1 MHRGFVGLL
10 CMVALAA
17 CAEDGGAQS
26 ASGFRAAAKM
36 PPTCEDARAVDAS
49 VDLRLVPLLTRSR
62 DLEYGRQHFRLLRLD
77 LERTLSK
84 FDVAAPERFRPAL
97 DPLFADAEI
106 QRRLTCA
113 FAHEG
118 RGRATLDAWDA
129 WIADADMRGIHGRIF
144 GPPRLQ
150 GPTGAPP
157 DARRIALLR
166 RVMRATGFVDM
177 STAAES
183 TSRASNAIIETAL
196 GKPAPGKPAPGT
208 ASTGKPAT
216 AAPPGE
222 APPQKRTPNRRGP
235 DGQATPPPPDPR
247 QRAAEE
253 WFAMQLDGIDDA
265 ALQRFLAFAE
275 SEPGRAFY
283 RARQATYGAGMRDWL
298 ARLQAAANAQI
309 APQAAALGAGT
320 SGDKLA
326 EARRLLEVEAMP
338 AQEYPQGLYDARTL
352 LQNAERLE
360 PKNPDV
366 LVLKSRVEM
375 ALRPHLT
382 MAAPYDPGQIR
393 ERVAPGG
400 PNMASGYE
408 EIDRDL
414 AKAILLAPA
423 NADAHLYLGRS
434 KFLQRN
440 DTVAAHMLREARR
453 LQADPATL
461 ALFEGDLAYVGGDA
475 AKAERLYRESLAAAE
490 AAPSVRD
497 LAARHLGNAL
507 RAQGR
512 GGEYPAIA
520 AQTLQTFPDL
530 WPLRFDYADALL
542 DGAGTAAEAQAA
554 IASVPETWQP
564 PRRKVAMTRVQ
575 VQRAIEAAPAAR
587 AEEAKRVHEIARD
600 TQVVGQALCGARDV
614 AIIETVIRANPN
626 PGSEGDIA
634 DALLGCAVSARRPDA
649 VAVALRHARDID
661 QPLNGLWGDTALCG
675 AAARSDARTLTLLLQ
690 KKADTA
696 RRCGGTMPP
705 RERLAAQAAKGDADA
720 RRALAAFDAAA
731 GK

>member
-1 MHRGFVGLL
+1 MRRGFVGLL

-36 PPTCEDARAVDAS
+36 PPTCEDARAGDAS
-49 VDLRLVPLLTRSR
+49 VDPRLVPLLTRSG
-62 DLEYGRQHFRLLRLD
+62 DLEAGRQHFRLLRLD

-144 GPPRLQ
+144 GPSSLR

-157 DARRIALLR
+157 DAERVALLR
-166 RVMRATGFVDM
+166 RVMRATGFVEM

-196 GKPAPGKPAPGT
+196 GKSAPGKPE
-208 ASTGKPAT
+208 T
-216 AAPPGE
+216 AAPPPGGV
-222 APPQKRTPNRRGP
+222 PPQKRTPNRRGP
-235 DGQATPPPPDPR
+235 DGQATRPPPDPR
-247 QRAAEE
+247 QRAAED
-253 WFAMQLDGIDDA
+253 WFAMQLDGIDAA

-275 SEPGRAFY
+275 SGPGRAFY

-298 ARLQAAANAQI
+298 ARLQTAANAQI

-326 EARRLLEVEAMP
+326 EARRLLEAEAMP

-366 LVLKSRVEM
+366 LVLKARIEM
-375 ALRPHLT
+375 ALRPHLA
-382 MAAPYDPGQIR
+382 MAAPHDRGQIR
-393 ERVAPGG
+393 DRVAPGG

-408 EIDRDL
+408 QIDRDL

-423 NADAHLYLGRS
+423 NAEAHLYLGRS

-475 AKAERLYRESLAAAE
+475 AKAERLYRESLAAAD
-490 AAPSVRD
+490 AAPSMRD

-520 AQTLQTFPDL
+520 AKTLQAFPDL

-542 DGAGTAAEAQAA
+542 DGAGTAVDAEAI

-587 AEEAKRVHEIARD
+587 AAEAKRVHEIARD
-600 TQVVGQALCGARDV
+600 TQVVGQALCGARDA
-614 AIIETVIRANPN
+614 AIIETVIGANPN
-626 PGSEGDIA
+626 PGSEAYIA
-634 DALLGCAVSARRPDA
+634 DALLGCAVSERRPDA
-649 VAVALRHARDID
+649 VAVALRYARDID

-675 AAARSDARTLTLLLQ
+675 AAARNDTRTLTLLLQ
-690 KKADTA
+690 KKADTT
-696 RRCGGTMPP
+696 RRCGGTMTP

-720 RRALAAFDAAA
+720 RKALAAFDVAA

>member
-1 MHRGFVGLL
+1 MRRGFVGLL
-10 CMVALAA
+10 CMVTLVA
-17 CAEDGGAQS
+17 CADEGGTRS
-26 ASGFRAAAKM
+26 ASGIRAAARM
-36 PPTCEDARAVDAS
+36 PPTCEDARAGDAS
-49 VDLRLVPLLTRSR
+49 VDPRLVSLLTRSG
-62 DLEYGRQHFRLLRLD
+62 DLETGRQHFRLMRLD

-84 FDVAAPERFRPAL
+84 FDVAAPERFKPAL
-97 DPLFADAEI
+97 DPLFSDAEI

-118 RGRATLDAWDA
+118 RGRATLDAWDS

-144 GPPRLQ
+144 GPPSLR

-157 DARRIALLR
+157 DAQRVALLR
-166 RVMRATGFVDM
+166 RVMRATGFVEM

-183 TSRASNAIIETAL
+183 TSRASNAIIEAAL
-196 GKPAPGKPAPGT
+196 GNPAPGM
-208 ASTGKPAT
+208 PAT
-216 AAPPGE
+216 AAPPPGGVQ
-222 APPQKRTPNRRGP
+222 PQKRTPNRRGP
-235 DGQATPPPPDPR
+235 DGQPTPTPPDPR
-247 QRAAEE
+247 QRAAED
-253 WFAMQLDGIDDA
+253 WFATQLDGIDDA
-265 ALQRFLAFAE
+265 TLQRFIAFAE

-283 RARQATYGAGMRDWL
+283 RARQATYGSGMRDWQ
-298 ARLQAAANAQI
+298 ARLQTAANAQI

-320 SGDKLA
+320 LGDKLA
-326 EARRLLEVEAMP
+326 EARRLLEQEAMP

-366 LVLKSRVEM
+366 LVLKARVEM
-375 ALRPHLT
+375 ALHPHLT
-382 MAAPYDPGQIR
+382 MAAPHDRGQIR
-393 ERVAPGG
+393 DRVAPGG

-408 EIDRDL
+408 QIDRDL

-423 NADAHLYLGRS
+423 SAEAHLYLGRS

-512 GGEYPAIA
+512 GAEYPAIA
-520 AQTLQTFPDL
+520 ARTLQTFPDL

-542 DGAGTAAEAQAA
+542 DGAGTAADAQAA

-564 PRRKVAMTRVQ
+564 PRHKLATTRVQ

-587 AEEAKRVHEIARD
+587 AGEARRVHEIARD

-626 PGSEGDIA
+626 PGSEAYIA
-634 DALLGCAVSARRPDA
+634 DALLGCAVSERRPDA
-649 VAVALRHARDID
+649 VAVALRYARDID
-661 QPLNGLWGDTALCG
+661 QPLSGLWGDTALCG
-675 AAARSDARTLTLLLQ
+675 AAARNDARTLTLLLQ

-696 RRCGGTMPP
+696 RRCGGTMTP
-705 RERLAAQAAKGDADA
+705 RERLAAQAAKGDAEA

-731 GK
+731 GR

>member
-1 MHRGFVGLL
+1 MRREILTLFFVVAVAGCGGDGL
-10 CMVALAA
+10 
-17 CAEDGGAQS
+17 AQS
-26 ASGFRAAAKM
+26 ETTFRAAEQT
-36 PPTCEDARAVDAS
+36 PPTCEDARAGDAS
-49 VDLRLVPLLTRSR
+49 VDPRLVSLLTRSG
-62 DLEYGRQHFRLLRLD
+62 DIETGRQHFRLMRLD

-84 FDVAAPERFRPAL
+84 FDVAAPARFKPAL
-97 DPLFADAEI
+97 DPLFSDAEI

-118 RGRATLDAWDA
+118 RGRATVDAWDA
-129 WIADADMRGIHGRIF
+129 WVADADMRGIHGRIF
-144 GPPRLQ
+144 GPPSLR

-157 DARRIALLR
+157 DAQRVALLR
-166 RVMRATGFVDM
+166 RVMRATGFVEI

-196 GKPAPGKPAPGT
+196 GK
-208 ASTGKPAT
+208 STPGKPAT
-216 AAPPGE
+216 AAPPPGE
-222 APPQKRTPNRRGP
+222 VPPQKRTPSRRGP
-235 DGQATPPPPDPR
+235 DGQATRPPPDPR
-247 QRAAEE
+247 QRAAED

-265 ALQRFLAFAE
+265 ALQRFVAFAE
-275 SEPGRAFY
+275 SGPGRAFY
-283 RARQATYGAGMRDWL
+283 RARQATYGAGMRDWQV
-298 ARLQAAANAQI
+298 RLQTAANAQI

-320 SGDKLA
+320 LDDKLA
-326 EARRLLEVEAMP
+326 EARRLLEQEAMP

-352 LQNAERLE
+352 LQNAERLDA
-360 PKNPDV
+360 KNVDV
-366 LVLKSRVEM
+366 QILKARVEM
-375 ALRPHLT
+375 ALRPHLA
-382 MAAPYDPGQIR
+382 MAAPHDRGQIR
-393 ERVAPGG
+393 DRVAPGG

-408 EIDRDL
+408 QIDRDL

-423 NADAHLYLGRS
+423 NAEAHLYLGRS

-512 GGEYPAIA
+512 GAEYPAIA
-520 AQTLQTFPDL
+520 ARTLQTFPDL

-542 DGAGTAAEAQAA
+542 DGAGTAADAEAV

-564 PRRKVAMTRVQ
+564 PRRKLAMTRVQ

-587 AEEAKRVHEIARD
+587 AGEARRVHEIARD
-600 TQVVGQALCGARDV
+600 TQVVGQAICGARDA

-626 PGSEGDIA
+626 PGSEAYIA
-634 DALLGCAVSARRPDA
+634 DALLGCAVSERRPDA
-649 VAVALRHARDID
+649 VAVALRYARDID
-661 QPLNGLWGDTALCG
+661 QPLSGLWGDTALCG
-675 AAARSDARTLTLLLQ
+675 AAARNDARTLTLLLQ

-696 RRCGGTMPP
+696 RRCGGTMTP
-705 RERLAAQAAKGDADA
+705 RERLAAQAAKGDAEA
-720 RRALAAFDAAA
+720 RKALAAFDAAA
-731 GK
+731 GG

>member
-1 MHRGFVGLL
+1 MRRGFVGLL

-36 PPTCEDARAVDAS
+36 PPTCEDARAGDAS
-49 VDLRLVPLLTRSR
+49 VDPRLVPLLTRSG
-62 DLEYGRQHFRLLRLD
+62 DIEAGRQHFRLLRLD

-144 GPPRLQ
+144 GPPSLR

-157 DARRIALLR
+157 DAQRVALLR
-166 RVMRATGFVDM
+166 RVMRATGFVEM

-196 GKPAPGKPAPGT
+196 GKSALGKPAP
-208 ASTGKPAT
+208 GKPAT
-216 AAPPGE
+216 AAPPPGGV
-222 APPQKRTPNRRGP
+222 PPQKRTPNRRGP
-235 DGQATPPPPDPR
+235 DGQATRPPPDPR
-247 QRAAEE
+247 QRAAED

-298 ARLQAAANAQI
+298 ARLQTAANAQI

-326 EARRLLEVEAMP
+326 EARRLLEAEAMP

-366 LVLKSRVEM
+366 LVLKARIEM
-375 ALRPHLT
+375 ALRPHLA
-382 MAAPYDPGQIR
+382 MAAPHDRGQIR
-393 ERVAPGG
+393 DRVAPGG
-400 PNMASGYE
+400 PDMASGYE
-408 EIDRDL
+408 QIDRDF

-423 NADAHLYLGRS
+423 NAEAHLYLGRS

-520 AQTLQTFPDL
+520 AQTLQAFPDL

-542 DGAGTAAEAQAA
+542 DGAGTAADAQAA

-575 VQRAIEAAPAAR
+575 VQRAIEAAPAVR
-587 AEEAKRVHEIARD
+587 AEEAKRVHEISRD
-600 TQVVGQALCGARDV
+600 TQVTGQALCGARDA
-614 AIIETVIRANPN
+614 AIIETIIRANPN
-626 PGSEGDIA
+626 PGSEAYIA
-634 DALLGCAVSARRPDA
+634 DALLGCAVSERRPDA
-649 VAVALRHARDID
+649 VAVALRYARDID
-661 QPLNGLWGDTALCG
+661 QPLSGLWGDTALCG
-675 AAARSDARTLTLLLQ
+675 AAARNDARTLTLLLQ
-690 KKADTA
+690 KKADTT
-696 RRCGGTMPP
+696 RRCGGTMTP

-720 RRALAAFDAAA
+720 RKALAAFDAAA

>member
-1 MHRGFVGLL
+1 MRRGFVGLL
-10 CMVALAA
+10 CMVTLVA
-17 CAEDGGAQS
+17 CADEGGARS
-26 ASGFRAAAKM
+26 ASGIRAAARM
-36 PPTCEDARAVDAS
+36 PPTCEDARAGDAS
-49 VDLRLVPLLTRSR
+49 VDPRLVSLLTRSG
-62 DLEYGRQHFRLLRLD
+62 DIETGRQHFRLMRLD

-84 FDVAAPERFRPAL
+84 FDVAAPERFKPAL
-97 DPLFADAEI
+97 DPLFSDAEI

-118 RGRATLDAWDA
+118 RGRATLDAWDS

-144 GPPRLQ
+144 GPPSLR

-157 DARRIALLR
+157 DAQRVALLR
-166 RVMRATGFVDM
+166 RVMRATGFVEM

-183 TSRASNAIIETAL
+183 TSRASNAIIEAAL
-196 GKPAPGKPAPGT
+196 GNPAPGM
-208 ASTGKPAT
+208 PAT
-216 AAPPGE
+216 AAPPPGGV
-222 APPQKRTPNRRGP
+222 PPQKRTPNRRGP
-235 DGQATPPPPDPR
+235 DGQPTPTPPDPR
-247 QRAAEE
+247 QRAAED
-253 WFAMQLDGIDDA
+253 WFATQLDGIDDA
-265 ALQRFLAFAE
+265 TLQRFIAFAE

-283 RARQATYGAGMRDWL
+283 RARQATYGSGMRDWQ
-298 ARLQAAANAQI
+298 ARLQTAANAQI

-320 SGDKLA
+320 LGDKLA
-326 EARRLLEVEAMP
+326 EARRLLEQEAMP

-352 LQNAERLE
+352 LQNAERLDA
-360 PKNPDV
+360 KNVDV
-366 LVLKSRVEM
+366 QILKARVEM
-375 ALRPHLT
+375 ALHPHLT
-382 MAAPYDPGQIR
+382 MAAPHDRGQIR
-393 ERVAPGG
+393 DRVAPGG

-408 EIDRDL
+408 QIDREL

-453 LQADPATL
+453 LQAAPATL

-490 AAPSVRD
+490 AVPSVRD

-512 GGEYPAIA
+512 GAEYPAIA
-520 AQTLQTFPDL
+520 ARTLQTFPDL

-542 DGAGTAAEAQAA
+542 DGAGTAADAQAA

-564 PRRKVAMTRVQ
+564 PRRKLATTRVQ

-587 AEEAKRVHEIARD
+587 AGEARRVHEIARD
-600 TQVVGQALCGARDV
+600 TQVVGQALCGARD
-614 AIIETVIRANPN
+614 AEIIETVIRANPN
-626 PGSEGDIA
+626 PGSEAYIA
-634 DALLGCAVSARRPDA
+634 DALLGCAVSERRPDA
-649 VAVALRHARDID
+649 VAVALRYARDID
-661 QPLNGLWGDTALCG
+661 QPLSGLWGDTALCG
-675 AAARSDARTLTLLLQ
+675 AAARNDVRTLTLLLQ

-696 RRCGGTMPP
+696 RRCGGTMTP
-705 RERLAAQAAKGDADA
+705 RERLAAQAAKGDAEA

-731 GK
+731 SR

>member
-1 MHRGFVGLL
+1 MRQGITTLFLVVAVAGCGGDGL
-10 CMVALAA
+10 
-17 CAEDGGAQS
+17 AQS
-26 ASGFRAAAKM
+26 ETAFRAAAQT
-36 PPTCEDARAVDAS
+36 PPTCEDARAGDAS
-49 VDLRLVPLLTRSR
+49 VDPRLVSLLTRSG
-62 DLEYGRQHFRLLRLD
+62 DLETGRQHFRLMRLD

-84 FDVAAPERFRPAL
+84 FDVAAPERFKPAL
-97 DPLFADAEI
+97 DPLFSDAEI

-118 RGRATLDAWDA
+118 RGRATVDAWDS
-129 WIADADMRGIHGRIF
+129 WVADADMRGIHGRIF
-144 GPPRLQ
+144 GPPSLR

-157 DARRIALLR
+157 DAQRVALLR
-166 RVMRATGFVDM
+166 RVMRATGFVEI

-196 GKPAPGKPAPGT
+196 GKSSP
-208 ASTGKPAT
+208 GKPAT
-216 AAPPGE
+216 AAPPPGE
-222 APPQKRTPNRRGP
+222 VPPQKRTPSRRGP
-235 DGQATPPPPDPR
+235 DGQATRPPPDPR
-247 QRAAEE
+247 QRAAED

-265 ALQRFLAFAE
+265 ALQRFVAFAE
-275 SEPGRAFY
+275 SGPGRAFY
-283 RARQATYGAGMRDWL
+283 RARQATYGAGMRDWQ
-298 ARLQAAANAQI
+298 ARLQTAANAQI

-320 SGDKLA
+320 LDDKLA
-326 EARRLLEVEAMP
+326 EARRLLEQEAMP

-352 LQNAERLE
+352 LQNAERLDA
-360 PKNPDV
+360 KNVDV
-366 LVLKSRVEM
+366 QILKARVEM
-375 ALRPHLT
+375 ALRPHLA
-382 MAAPYDPGQIR
+382 MAAPHDRGQIR
-393 ERVAPGG
+393 DRVAPGG

-408 EIDRDL
+408 QIDRDL

-423 NADAHLYLGRS
+423 SAEAHLYLGRS

-512 GGEYPAIA
+512 GAEYPAIA
-520 AQTLQTFPDL
+520 AQTLQTFPNL

-542 DGAGTAAEAQAA
+542 DGAGTAADAEAV
-554 IASVPETWQP
+554 IASVPERWQP
-564 PRRKVAMTRVQ
+564 PRRKLAITRVQ

-587 AEEAKRVHEIARD
+587 AGEARRVHEIARD
-600 TQVVGQALCGARDV
+600 TQVVGQALCGARDA
-614 AIIETVIRANPN
+614 AIMETVIRANPN
-626 PGSEGDIA
+626 PGSEAYIA
-634 DALLGCAVSARRPDA
+634 DALLGCAVSERRPDA
-649 VAVALRHARDID
+649 VAVALRYARDID
-661 QPLNGLWGDTALCG
+661 QPLSGLWGDTALCG
-675 AAARSDARTLTLLLQ
+675 AAARNDARTLTLLLQ

-696 RRCGGTMPP
+696 RRCGGTMTP
-705 RERLAAQAAKGDADA
+705 RERLAAQAAKGDAEA
-720 RRALAAFDAAA
+720 RKALAAFDAAA
-731 GK
+731 GG

>member
-1 MHRGFVGLL
+1 MRQGIPALFFVVAIAGCGGDGL
-10 CMVALAA
+10 
-17 CAEDGGAQS
+17 AQS
-26 ASGFRAAAKM
+26 ETTFHTAAQT
-36 PPTCEDARAVDAS
+36 PPTCEDARAGDATVDP
-49 VDLRLVPLLTRSR
+49 RLVSLLTRSG
-62 DLEYGRQHFRLLRLD
+62 DLESGRQHFRLMRLD

-84 FDVAAPERFRPAL
+84 FDVAAPERFKPAL
-97 DPLFADAEI
+97 DPLFSDAEI

-118 RGRATLDAWDA
+118 RGRATVDAWDA
-129 WIADADMRGIHGRIF
+129 WIADADMRAIHGRIF

-157 DARRIALLR
+157 DAGRVALLR
-166 RVMRATGFVDM
+166 RVMRATGFVEM

-183 TSRASNAIIETAL
+183 TARASNAIIETAL
-196 GKPAPGKPAPGT
+196 GNPTSGKPTLGKPTPGT
-208 ASTGKPAT
+208 PAT
-216 AAPPGE
+216 AAPPPGE
-222 APPQKRTPNRRGP
+222 APPQKRTPSRRGP
-235 DGQATPPPPDPR
+235 DGQATRPPPDPR
-247 QRAAEE
+247 QRAAED

-265 ALQRFLAFAE
+265 TLQRFLAFAE
-275 SEPGRAFY
+275 SGPGRAFY
-283 RARQATYGAGMRDWL
+283 RARQATYGAGMRDWQ
-298 ARLQAAANAQI
+298 ARLQTAANAQI

-320 SGDKLA
+320 LDDKLA
-326 EARRLLEVEAMP
+326 EARRLLEQEAMP

-366 LVLKSRVEM
+366 LVLKARIEM
-375 ALRPHLT
+375 ALRPHLA
-382 MAAPYDPGQIR
+382 MAAPHDRGQIR
-393 ERVAPGG
+393 DRVAPGG
-400 PNMASGYE
+400 PDMASGYE
-408 EIDRDL
+408 QIDRDL

-453 LQADPATL
+453 MKADPATL

-512 GGEYPAIA
+512 GNAYPAIA

-530 WPLRFDYADALL
+530 WSLRFDYADALL
-542 DGAGTAAEAQAA
+542 DGAGTAADAQAA

-564 PRRKVAMTRVQ
+564 PRHKLAMTRVQ
-575 VQRAIEAAPAAR
+575 VQRAIEATPAAR
-587 AEEAKRVHEIARD
+587 AGEAKRVHEIARD
-600 TQVVGQALCGARDV
+600 TQVIGQALCGARDV
-614 AIIETVIRANPN
+614 AIIETVIRANP
-626 PGSEGDIA
+626 GSEAYIA
-634 DALLGCAVSARRPDA
+634 DALLGCAVSERRSDA
-649 VAVALRHARDID
+649 VAVALRYARDID
-661 QPLNGLWGDTALCG
+661 QPLSGLWGDTALCG
-675 AAARSDARTLTLLLQ
+675 AAARNDVRTLTLLLQ

-696 RRCGGTMPP
+696 LPCGGTMTP
-705 RERLAAQAAKGDADA
+705 RERLAAQAAKGDAEA
-720 RRALAAFDAAA
+720 RRALAAFDAAV
-731 GK
+731 GG

>member
-36 PPTCEDARAVDAS
+36 PPTCEDARAGDAS
-49 VDLRLVPLLTRSR
+49 VDLRLVPLLTRSG

-157 DARRIALLR
+157 DARRVALLR
-166 RVMRATGFVDM
+166 RAMRATGFVDM

-183 TSRASNAIIETAL
+183 TSRATNAIIETAL

-326 EARRLLEVEAMP
+326 EARRLLEAEAMP

-696 RRCGGTMPP
+696 RRCGGTMTP

-720 RRALAAFDAAA
+720 RKALAAFDAAA

>member
-1 MHRGFVGLL
+1 MRRGFVGLL

-36 PPTCEDARAVDAS
+36 PPTCEDARAGDAS
-49 VDLRLVPLLTRSR
+49 VDPRLVPLLTRSG
-62 DLEYGRQHFRLLRLD
+62 DLEAGRQHFRLLRLD

-144 GPPRLQ
+144 GPPSLR

-157 DARRIALLR
+157 DAQRVALLR
-166 RVMRATGFVDM
+166 RVMRATGFVEM

-196 GKPAPGKPAPGT
+196 AKSALGKPA
-208 ASTGKPAT
+208 SGKPAT
-216 AAPPGE
+216 AAPPPGGV
-222 APPQKRTPNRRGP
+222 PPQKRTPNRRGP
-235 DGQATPPPPDPR
+235 DGQATRPPPDPR
-247 QRAAEE
+247 QRAAED

-283 RARQATYGAGMRDWL
+283 RARQATYGSGMRDWL
-298 ARLQAAANAQI
+298 ARLQTAANAQI

-326 EARRLLEVEAMP
+326 EARRLLEAEAMP

-366 LVLKSRVEM
+366 LVLKARIEM
-375 ALRPHLT
+375 ALRPHLA
-382 MAAPYDPGQIR
+382 MAAPHDRGQIR
-393 ERVAPGG
+393 DRVAPGG
-400 PNMASGYE
+400 PDMASGYE
-408 EIDRDL
+408 QIDRDL

-423 NADAHLYLGRS
+423 NAEAHLYLGRS

-542 DGAGTAAEAQAA
+542 DGAGTAADAQAA

-587 AEEAKRVHEIARD
+587 AEEAKRVHEISRD
-600 TQVVGQALCGARDV
+600 TQVTGQALCGARDA

-626 PGSEGDIA
+626 PGSEAYIA
-634 DALLGCAVSARRPDA
+634 DALLGCAVSERRPDA
-649 VAVALRHARDID
+649 VAVALRYARDID
-661 QPLNGLWGDTALCG
+661 QPLSGLWGDTALCG
-675 AAARSDARTLTLLLQ
+675 AAARNDARTLTLLLQ

-696 RRCGGTMPP
+696 RRCGGTMTP

-720 RRALAAFDAAA
+720 RKALAAFDAAA

>member
-1 MHRGFVGLL
+1 MRRGFVGLL

-36 PPTCEDARAVDAS
+36 PPTCEDARAGDAS
-49 VDLRLVPLLTRSR
+49 VDPRLVSLLTRSG
-62 DLEYGRQHFRLLRLD
+62 DLEAGRQHFRLLRLD

-97 DPLFADAEI
+97 DPLFVDAEI
-106 QRRLTCA
+106 QQRLTCA

-129 WIADADMRGIHGRIF
+129 WIADAGMRGIHGRIF
-144 GPPRLQ
+144 GPPSLR
-150 GPTGAPP
+150 GPSGAPP
-157 DARRIALLR
+157 DAQRVALLR
-166 RVMRATGFVDM
+166 RVMRATGFVEM

-196 GKPAPGKPAPGT
+196 GKPAPGT
-208 ASTGKPAT
+208 ATTGKPAT
-216 AAPPGE
+216 AAPPTGGV
-222 APPQKRTPNRRGP
+222 PPQKRTPNRRGP
-235 DGQATPPPPDPR
+235 DGQATRPPPDPR

-298 ARLQAAANAQI
+298 ARLQTAANAQI

-326 EARRLLEVEAMP
+326 EARRLLEAEAMP

-366 LVLKSRVEM
+366 LVLKARIEL
-375 ALRPHLT
+375 ALRPHLA
-382 MAAPYDPGQIR
+382 MAAPHDRGQIR
-393 ERVAPGG
+393 DRVAPGG
-400 PNMASGYE
+400 PDMASGYE
-408 EIDRDL
+408 QIDRDL
-414 AKAILLAPA
+414 AKAILPAPA
-423 NADAHLYLGRS
+423 NAEAHLYLGRS

-490 AAPSVRD
+490 AAPSIRD

-512 GGEYPAIA
+512 GGDYPAIA

-600 TQVVGQALCGARDV
+600 TQVVGQALCGARDA

-626 PGSEGDIA
+626 PGSEAYIA

-649 VAVALRHARDID
+649 VAVALRYARDID
-661 QPLNGLWGDTALCG
+661 QPLGGLWGDTALCG
-675 AAARSDARTLTLLLQ
+675 AAARNDARTLTLLLQ

-696 RRCGGTMPP
+696 RRCGGTMTP

-720 RRALAAFDAAA
+720 RKALAAFDAA
-731 GK
+731 GSR

>member
-1 MHRGFVGLL
+1 MRREILTLFFVVTVAGCGGDGL
-10 CMVALAA
+10 
-17 CAEDGGAQS
+17 AQS
-26 ASGFRAAAKM
+26 GTAFRAAAQT
-36 PPTCEDARAVDAS
+36 PPTCEDARAGDAS
-49 VDLRLVPLLTRSR
+49 VDPRLVSLLTRSG
-62 DLEYGRQHFRLLRLD
+62 DLETGRQHFRLMRLD

-84 FDVAAPERFRPAL
+84 FDVAAPERFKPAL
-97 DPLFADAEI
+97 DPLFSDAEI

-118 RGRATLDAWDA
+118 RGRATVDAWDA
-129 WIADADMRGIHGRIF
+129 WVADADMRGIHGRIF
-144 GPPRLQ
+144 GPPSLR

-157 DARRIALLR
+157 DAQRVALLR
-166 RVMRATGFVDM
+166 RVMRATGFVEI

-196 GKPAPGKPAPGT
+196 GK
-208 ASTGKPAT
+208 STPGKPAT
-216 AAPPGE
+216 AAPPPGE
-222 APPQKRTPNRRGP
+222 VPPQKRTPSRRGP
-235 DGQATPPPPDPR
+235 DGQATRPPPDPR
-247 QRAAEE
+247 QRAAED

-265 ALQRFLAFAE
+265 ALQRFVAFAE
-275 SEPGRAFY
+275 SGPGRAFY
-283 RARQATYGAGMRDWL
+283 RARQATYGAGMRDWQV
-298 ARLQAAANAQI
+298 RLQTAANAQI

-320 SGDKLA
+320 LDDKLA
-326 EARRLLEVEAMP
+326 EARRLLEQEAMP

-352 LQNAERLE
+352 LQNAERLDA
-360 PKNPDV
+360 KNVDV
-366 LVLKSRVEM
+366 QILKARVEM
-375 ALRPHLT
+375 ALRPHLA
-382 MAAPYDPGQIR
+382 MAAPHDRGQIR
-393 ERVAPGG
+393 DRVAPGG

-408 EIDRDL
+408 QIDRDL

-423 NADAHLYLGRS
+423 NAEAHLYLGRS

-512 GGEYPAIA
+512 GAEYPAIA
-520 AQTLQTFPDL
+520 AQTLQTFPNL

-542 DGAGTAAEAQAA
+542 DGAGTAADAQAV

-564 PRRKVAMTRVQ
+564 PRRKLAMTRVQ

-587 AEEAKRVHEIARD
+587 AGEARRVHEIARD
-600 TQVVGQALCGARDV
+600 TQVVGQALCGARD
-614 AIIETVIRANPN
+614 APIMETVIRANPN
-626 PGSEGDIA
+626 PGSEAYIA
-634 DALLGCAVSARRPDA
+634 DALLGCAVSERRPDA
-649 VAVALRHARDID
+649 VAVALRYARDID
-661 QPLNGLWGDTALCG
+661 QPLSGLWGDTALCG
-675 AAARSDARTLTLLLQ
+675 AAARNDARTLTLLLQ

-696 RRCGGTMPP
+696 RRCGGTMTP
-705 RERLAAQAAKGDADA
+705 RERLAAQAAKGDAEA
-720 RRALAAFDAAA
+720 RKALAAFDAAA
-731 GK
+731 GG

>member
-1 MHRGFVGLL
+1 MRRGFVGLL

-17 CAEDGGAQS
+17 CAEDSGAQS

-36 PPTCEDARAVDAS
+36 PPTCEDARADDAS
-49 VDLRLVPLLTRSR
+49 VDLRLVSLLTRSG

-97 DPLFADAEI
+97 DPLFSDAEI

-118 RGRATLDAWDA
+118 RARATVDAWDA
-129 WIADADMRGIHGRIF
+129 WVADADMRGIHGRIF

-157 DARRIALLR
+157 DAGRIALLR
-166 RVMRATGFVDM
+166 RVMRATGFIEM
-177 STAAES
+177 STAIES

-196 GKPAPGKPAPGT
+196 GKPAPGKSTAGKPAPGT
-208 ASTGKPAT
+208 PAT

-222 APPQKRTPNRRGP
+222 APPQKRTPSRRGP
-235 DGQATPPPPDPR
+235 DGQATRPPPDPR

-253 WFAMQLDGIDDA
+253 WFAMQLDGVDDA
-265 ALQRFLAFAE
+265 TLQRFLGFAE
-275 SEPGRAFY
+275 SGPGSAFY
-283 RARQATYGAGMRDWL
+283 RARQATYGAGMRDWQ
-298 ARLQAAANAQI
+298 ARLQTAANAQI

-320 SGDKLA
+320 LGDKLA
-326 EARRLLEVEAMP
+326 EARRLLEQEAMP

-366 LVLKSRVEM
+366 LVLKSRTEM
-375 ALRPHLT
+375 ALRPHLA
-382 MAAPYDPGQIR
+382 MAAPYDRGQIR
-393 ERVAPGG
+393 DRVAPGG

-408 EIDRDL
+408 QIDRDL

-475 AKAERLYRESLAAAE
+475 AKAERLYRESLAATE
-490 AAPSVRD
+490 AMPSVRD

-530 WPLRFDYADALL
+530 WPLRLDYADALL
-542 DGAGTAAEAQAA
+542 DGAGTAADAQAA

-600 TQVVGQALCGARDV
+600 TQVIGQALCGARDA
-614 AIIETVIRANPN
+614 AIIETVIRANP
-626 PGSEGDIA
+626 GSEAYIA
-634 DALLGCAVSARRPDA
+634 DALLGCAVSERRSDA
-649 VAVALRHARDID
+649 VAVALRYARDIN
-661 QPLNGLWGDTALCG
+661 QPLGGLWGDTALCG
-675 AAARSDARTLTLLLQ
+675 AAARNDARTLTLLLQ

-696 RRCGGTMPP
+696 RRCGGTMTP